1 MSFMPQLIALAV
13 VGAGLVAGAR
23 FLSKVVVAMTDDLRR
38 AEAEARVKATPKDLG
53 TLTWDPEAGVY
64 RPGKG

>member
-1 MSFMPQLIALAV
+1 MPQLIALAF

-23 FLSKVVVAMTDDLRR
+23 FLSRAIGAMTEDLRR
-38 AEAEARVKATPKDLG
+38 AEAEARVKTMPKDLG

-64 RPGKG
+64 RPHRG